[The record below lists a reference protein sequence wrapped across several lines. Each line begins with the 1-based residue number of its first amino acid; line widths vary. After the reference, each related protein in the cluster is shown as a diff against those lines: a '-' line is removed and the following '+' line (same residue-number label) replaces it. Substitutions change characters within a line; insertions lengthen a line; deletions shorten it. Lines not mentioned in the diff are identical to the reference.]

1 MLIPATR
8 YYDCNAAYAF
18 LTGVLGLTELA
29 AYRDDNGSIQHCE
42 LSLGTGVMMFGPM
55 ERSTGASEF
64 NDYMTHPSKTDG
76 RETVSIYAVAGDV
89 AARYD
94 RVVAAK
100 AEVLIAL
107 RTETHGGTSFSIRD
121 PEGHIWT
128 VGSYDPFHP
137 PKPAGD

>member
-8 YYDCNAAYAF
+8 YYDCNAAHAF

-29 AYRDDNGSIQHCE
+29 AYRDDKGDIQHCE
-42 LSLGTGVMMFGPM
+42 LSLGSGVMIFGPM

-64 NDYMTHPSKTDG
+64 NAYMTHPSQTGG
-76 RETVSIYAVAGDV
+76 RETVSIYAVAQDV

-100 AEVLIAL
+100 ADVLIAL
-107 RTETHGGTSFSIRD
+107 RAETHGGESFTVRD

-128 VGSYDPFHP
+128 VGSYE
-137 PKPAGD
+137 PAAPQNAT

>member
-8 YYDCNAAYAF
+8 YYDCNTAHAF
-18 LTGVLGLTELA
+18 LTNVLGLTELA
-29 AYRDDNGSIQHCE
+29 AYRDDIGAIQHCE

-55 ERSTGASEF
+55 ERGTGDSGF
-64 NDYMTHPSKTDG
+64 NAYMTHPSKTDG
-76 RETVSIYAVAGDV
+76 RETVSIYAVAQDV

-107 RTETHGGTSFSIRD
+107 RAEAHGGESFSIRD

-128 VGSYDPFHP
+128 VGSYDPL
-137 PKPAGD
+137 ASQTGT